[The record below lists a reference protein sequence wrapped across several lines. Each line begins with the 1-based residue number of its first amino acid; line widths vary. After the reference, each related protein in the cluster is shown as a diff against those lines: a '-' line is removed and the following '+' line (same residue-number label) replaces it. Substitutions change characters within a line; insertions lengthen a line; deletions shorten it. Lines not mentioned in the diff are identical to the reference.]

1 MRPLCVAPIFFIASL
16 ASAQQPAGGG
26 AVSPGSLMIPAQL
39 SRTVRADKAHPGDP
53 VEFRTLEAVLVG
65 KSVVMPADTHLFGR
79 VLGAGPK
86 QDNKNS
92 WLAVVVERAEWKE
105 HNLPLRAFIAAQITV
120 KARSNPSM
128 ADTITNDP
136 PVMSR
141 RTARQAART
150 SAMSD
155 PSLSGLVRTPVDANE
170 TIQDESGLKH
180 PWLENVGIIR
190 DNDGTTYLLSSKANV
205 TLPGGALLML
215 RNDPVPNSAAT
226 EGRPSSGPK
235 AQP

>member
-1 MRPLCVAPIFFIASL
+1 MRTLCIALIFFIASL
-16 ASAQQPAGGG
+16 ASAQQPASGDP
-26 AVSPGSLMIPAQL
+26 VSPGLMIPAQL
-39 SRTVRADKAHPGDP
+39 SRTVRADKAHAGDP
-53 VEFRTLEAVLVG
+53 VEFRTLEAVLVER
-65 KSVVMPADTHLFGR
+65 SLVMPADTHLFGR

-105 HNLPLRAFIAAQITV
+105 HKLPLRAFIAAQITL
-120 KARSNPSM
+120 KGPKNQHA
-128 ADTITNDP
+128 ADAAILNDA
-136 PVMSR
+136 PVLNR

-155 PSLSGLVRTPVDANE
+155 PSLSGLIRPPQDAND
-170 TIQDESGLKH
+170 TVQDESGLKH
-180 PWLENVGIIR
+180 PWLENVGILR
-190 DNDGTTYLLSSKANV
+190 DKDGTTYLLSSKASV

-215 RNDPVPNSAAT
+215 RNEPVVNPAAT
-226 EGRPSSGPK
+226 ESASTPK